1 MNVNV
6 YVKITFELNDD
17 NLCSVQDGLHE
28 MRKNKN
34 VSVVDIDWQNGMKN
48 TYTLEDI
55 INVSIVTVRYGNL
68 RYGVNKT
75 MLYYLLFNY

>member
-34 VSVVDIDWQNGMKN
+34 VNVVDIDW
-48 TYTLEDI
+48 
-55 INVSIVTVRYGNL
+55 
-68 RYGVNKT
+68 
-75 MLYYLLFNY
+75 